1 MSKLQSMHWRQH
13 VALDVGTATTR
24 VATGMSSIIQRP
36 SLAGDKRALA
46 NGVIVDAEAV
56 QLILKP
62 MLERAKVFGVVR
74 PCVLACA
81 PSDARREERQLLADS
96 IMKAGAA
103 SLSMIPEPLAA
114 AIGSGVDVSSQYAQM
129 IIDIGEGITDSAI
142 IQSSKIRTTCA
153 VRKGCADM
161 RQAIVKSVKSRSMF
175 CDDGY
180 AEKVM
185 RSCGLVGSPA
195 FHESALVAAALEN
208 VLDEISDTMALFIK
222 ELPHSLGCDVIDS
235 GICLTGGGALIPG
248 LPQYLE
254 QRLGIKISVSGN
266 PLSSVAEGA
275 RAVLPVISSLNEW
288 DSGALH

>member
-1 MSKLQSMHWRQH
+1 MSKLQSLHWRQH
-13 VALDVGTATTR
+13 VAVDIGTATTR
-24 VATGMSSIIQRP
+24 VATGMSSIIQKP
-36 SLAGDKRALA
+36 SVAGEKPALA
-46 NGVIVDAEAV
+46 NGVVVDSEAV

-62 MLERAKVFGVVR
+62 LLERAKVFGVVR

-103 SLSMIPEPLAA
+103 SLSLIPEPLAA
-114 AIGSGVDVSSQYAQM
+114 AIGSGMDVSSQYAQM
-129 IIDIGEGITDSAI
+129 VIDIGEGVTDSAI

-161 RQAIVKSVKSRSMF
+161 RQAIIQMVQSRSMF

-185 RSCGLVGSPA
+185 RSCGMVGSQVY
-195 FHESALVAAALEN
+195 HESALVAAALERI
-208 VLDEISDTMALFIK
+208 LDEIASTLALFIQ
-222 ELPHSLGCDVIDS
+222 ELPHGVGCDVIDS
-235 GICLTGGGALIPG
+235 GICLTGGGALVPG
-248 LPQYLE
+248 VPQYLE
-254 QRLGIKISVSGN
+254 QRLGIKITVSGN
-266 PLSSVAEGA
+266 PLASVAEGA

-288 DSGALH
+288 DKGTLH